1 MVAAKDRIA
10 ALEDEAERRQV
21 DANNELFDE
30 FDEFDKQQWAGRS
43 CSMANGGRR
52 NCCTM
57 RSSSVFFK
65 KNSGHTDGERRFWA
79 DVKARHLVETFRK
92 GSREESVVG
101 DGQTKKTEGILGTS

>member
-1 MVAAKDRIA
+1 MLRQHESEAEQRRQLRKEIGEMVAAKDRIA

-65 KNSGHTDGERRFWA
+65 KNLDTRTANAGSGPM
-79 DVKARHLVETFRK
+79 
-92 GSREESVVG
+92 
-101 DGQTKKTEGILGTS
+101 